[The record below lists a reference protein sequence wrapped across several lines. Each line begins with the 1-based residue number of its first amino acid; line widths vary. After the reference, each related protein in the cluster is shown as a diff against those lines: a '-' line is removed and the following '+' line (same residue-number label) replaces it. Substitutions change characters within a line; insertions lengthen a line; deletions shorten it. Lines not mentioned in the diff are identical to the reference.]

1 MKINKNYNN
10 LEGNYL
16 FATIQA
22 KVSEFHK
29 KNPSKDLINLGIG
42 DVTKPLAPTV
52 VLALQNAALELGYEK
67 TFKGYGPYRGYDF
80 LINPIIENYAE
91 QKIELEESE
100 VFVNDGAKSDC
111 ANILNIFD
119 NKQKVLIP
127 DPVYPAYV
135 DTNIMYGNDV
145 VFADATQE
153 NMFLPMPKND
163 LDVDFIYIC
172 SPNNPTGATYSKE
185 QLEKWVDYAI
195 NKNAIIIYDAAY
207 KSFIKEKNLPK
218 SIFEIEKAKQCAIE
232 ICSFSKSAGFTGV
245 RCGYT
250 IIPKELKI
258 GNVIIK
264 DLWFRNQTSKFNGV
278 SYVVQKAAAATF
290 TKEGQQQIN
299 ENLKYYEENAKIICD
314 VLDEMKIF
322 YTGGKN
328 SPYVWFE
335 CCNSLRSWE
344 FFDLL
349 LNELQIVG
357 TPGQGFGKNGE
368 NFFRLTAFGSKENTK
383 KAMNLIK
390 EHFRSF

>member
-1 MKINKNYNN
+1 MRTNKNYNN

-22 KVSEFHK
+22 KVSEFNE
-29 KNPSKDLINLGIG
+29 KNPSKKLINLGIG
-42 DVTKPLAPTV
+42 DVTKPLAKAV
-52 VLALQNAALELGYEK
+52 VLAIQQAALELGEEE
-67 TFKGYGPYRGYDF
+67 TFKGYGPYRGYKF
-80 LINPIIENYAE
+80 LIDTIIKEYE
-91 QKIELEESE
+91 QYEIELEESE
-100 VFVNDGAKSDC
+100 VFINDGAKSDC
-111 ANILNIFD
+111 ANILNIFE
-119 NKQKVLIP
+119 NKQTVLIP

-135 DTNIMYGNDV
+135 DTNIMYGNNV
-145 VFADATQE
+145 IFADATE
-153 NMFLPMPKND
+153 NNMFLPMPKND
-163 LDVDFIYIC
+163 VDVDFIYIC

-195 NKNAIIIYDAAY
+195 KKEAIIIFDAAY
-207 KSFIKEKNLPK
+207 KSFIREKNLPK
-218 SIFEIEKAKQCAIE
+218 SIFEIEKAKRCAIE

-290 TKEGQQQIN
+290 TKEGQEQIN
-299 ENLKYYEENAKIICD
+299 ENLEYYKENAKIICNA
-314 VLDEMKIF
+314 LDEMKIF
-322 YTGGKN
+322 YTGGIN
-328 SPYVWFE
+328 SPYVWLK
-335 CCNSLRSWE
+335 CCNSLTSWN
-344 FFDLL
+344 FFDIL

-383 KAMNLIK
+383 KAMERIK
-390 EHFRSF
+390 NYF

>member
-1 MKINKNYNN
+1 MRTNKNYNN

-22 KVSEFHK
+22 KVSEFNE
-29 KNPSKDLINLGIG
+29 KNPSKKLINLGIG
-42 DVTKPLAPTV
+42 DVTKPLAKAV
-52 VLALQNAALELGYEK
+52 VLAIQQAALELGEEE
-67 TFKGYGPYRGYDF
+67 TFKGYGPYRGYKF
-80 LINPIIENYAE
+80 LIDTIIKEYE
-91 QKIELEESE
+91 QYEIELEESE
-100 VFVNDGAKSDC
+100 VFINDGAKSDC
-111 ANILNIFD
+111 ANILNIFE
-119 NKQKVLIP
+119 NKQTVLIP

-135 DTNIMYGNDV
+135 DTNIMYGNNV
-145 VFADATQE
+145 IFADATE
-153 NMFLPMPKND
+153 NNMFLPMPKND
-163 LDVDFIYIC
+163 VDVDFIYIC

-195 NKNAIIIYDAAY
+195 KKEAIIIFDAAY
-207 KSFIKEKNLPK
+207 KSFIREKNLPK
-218 SIFEIEKAKQCAIE
+218 SIFEIEKAKRCAIE

-290 TKEGQQQIN
+290 TKEGQEQIN
-299 ENLKYYEENAKIICD
+299 ENLEYYKENAKIICNA
-314 VLDEMKIF
+314 LDEMKIF
-322 YTGGKN
+322 YTGGIN
-328 SPYVWFE
+328 SPYVWLK
-335 CCNSLRSWE
+335 CCNSLTSWN
-344 FFDLL
+344 FFDIL

-383 KAMNLIK
+383 KAMNSI
-390 EHFRSF
+390 ENYF

>member
-135 DTNIMYGNDV
+135 DTNIMYGNEV

-185 QLEKWVDYAI
+185 QLEKWVGYAI